1 MIFFNFKFKRENNN
15 HNHTLYDKM
24 TILKTMN
31 LNKNIIYYYVIYII
45 CLKNLILTS
54 FTQILIRTNLNSI
67 NI

>member
-31 LNKNIIYYYVIYII
+31 LNKNITYYVIYDII

-54 FTQILIRTNLNSI
+54 FTQILIRTNLYSI
-67 NI
+67 II

>member
-15 HNHTLYDKM
+15 HNHTLHDKM

-31 LNKNIIYYYVIYII
+31 LNKNITYYVIYII

-54 FTQILIRTNLNSI
+54 FTQILIRTNLYLI

>member
-1 MIFFNFKFKRENNN
+1 MIFFNFIKRENNN

-31 LNKNIIYYYVIYII
+31 LNKNIIYNYIIYII